1 MQHLYDTLISHEDPI
16 RDIIGPFMVKPC
28 KKAFPQYYKVIK
40 NPIDMETI
48 NKRIKSNFYKSLDQ
62 FTADVKLMFEN
73 CKQYNDP
80 ASILYQ
86 DACDLLKI
94 FNKVRNLHRLISTFM
109 SVCSSVRLVSVT
121 LHHFFM
127 IVVSGARCY
136 S

>member
-1 MQHLYDTLISHEDPI
+1 MKNKMQHLYDTLISHEDPI
-16 RDIIGPFMVKPC
+16 RDIIGPFMIKPC

-94 FNKVRNLHRLISTFM
+94 FNKVRKKLF
-109 SVCSSVRLVSVT
+109 LVK
-121 LHHFFM
+121 
-127 IVVSGARCY
+127 
-136 S
+136 